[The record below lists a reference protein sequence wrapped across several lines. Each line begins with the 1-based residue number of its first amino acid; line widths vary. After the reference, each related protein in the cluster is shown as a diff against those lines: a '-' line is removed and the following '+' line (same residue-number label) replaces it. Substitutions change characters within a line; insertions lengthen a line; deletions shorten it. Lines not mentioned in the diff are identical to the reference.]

1 VSGLPKLPTEISP
14 DGREVWGWA
23 HALSAEV
30 QRRHTLREAADML
43 NKLGTRCGDC
53 AKWMC
58 KTCPREK
65 SSMTGYS
72 QGPSADATRCTN
84 DYVEGRDIP
93 RQRAELTA
101 RIESLQAT
109 TEPTP

>member
-1 VSGLPKLPTEISP
+1 MNQLPKLPQEISN

-30 QRRHTLREAADML
+30 QLRHALREATEKL

-58 KTCPREK
+58 NTCPREK
-65 SSMTGYS
+65 SSMSGYK
-72 QGPSADATRCTN
+72 QGPSADAARCAS
-84 DYVEGRDIP
+84 DYAEGRDIP
-93 RQRAELTA
+93 RRRESLTKEIAELTFKD
-101 RIESLQAT
+101 Q
-109 TEPTP
+109 P